1 MPSYKV
7 LSFSRGGVS
16 GQSSNYNST
25 NRYSMTAPILA
36 QIYAEMKMKKEDGLS
51 ETGQRNNH
59 HQLTKAYIDRQNKW
73 IVSFLS
79 IFKRHNV
86 TKVHL

>member
-16 GQSSNYNST
+16 GQSSNSNST

-51 ETGQRNNH
+51 ETGQRNH
-59 HQLTKAYIDRQNKW
+59 YQLTKDYIDRQNG
-73 IVSFLS
+73 LC
-79 IFKRHNV
+79 
-86 TKVHL
+86 LC